1 MTESRA
7 AHAGTG
13 PHTKTSNG
21 TRDQTR
27 TNSTDEDSAVME
39 SGAKHNPSKAEH
51 GAGAGAVA
59 GIHSSPKKRRKVNHG
74 KRLLL
79 QG

>member
-13 PHTKTSNG
+13 PDTKTSNG
-21 TRDQTR
+21 TRDKTR
-27 TNSTDEDSAVME
+27 MNSTDEDSGVME
-39 SGAKHNPSKAEH
+39 SGAKHNSSKAEH
-51 GAGAGAVA
+51 GAVAVA